1 MKIYFFCFAW
11 FIFGWINPVLS
22 YSFVESFG
30 STPTGDDPEYLSP
43 GIYLVI
49 GVFADHNN
57 AGDFSQYAQLRGVSA
72 QFAYHPPRGYYYV
85 YAFAADSAEQ
95 VVEQCLQ
102 LRSSTEFA
110 DAWVFSTYQTEP
122 TTPRNE
128 GVSLDMETP
137 TTVTRLGTEE
147 TLPEVREAPAVE
159 RSSGFAVYFETLGK
173 RNKPVT
179 AVVKVVDGVRVQE
192 ITTCQANR
200 PEVLEHDRLLS
211 DRVQLIPYA
220 IGYRKTTF
228 DLSLTEPVN
237 DSTASYVAMDEDSV
251 IRVTMPL
258 EKLKKGDIQV
268 MYNTYFY
275 GNASVM
281 REQSRYELEEM
292 QRYLEDNPE
301 VRVKLH
307 GHTNGN
313 SRGVTYLYVPE
324 HGNFFNLRRSNDY
337 LKRGVGAKKLSQMRA
352 ETIRQYLI
360 KQGVDKSRIETQ
372 GWGGAKMLHDER
384 SPLAKQNIRVEME
397 VLSE

>member
-22 YSFVESFG
+22 YSFAESFG
-30 STPTGDDPEYLSP
+30 STPTGDDPGYLSP

-57 AGDFSQYAQLRGVSA
+57 AGDFSQYAQSRGVSA

-85 YAFAADSAEQ
+85 YTFAADSAEP
-95 VVEQCLQ
+95 VVNQCMQ
-102 LRSSTEFA
+102 LRSTTEFA
-110 DAWVFSTYQTEP
+110 DAWVFSTYKIESIIAD
-122 TTPRNE
+122 
-128 GVSLDMETP
+128 GDDASLDT
-137 TTVTRLGTEE
+137 
-147 TLPEVREAPAVE
+147 EAPSEVDAEEIVPE
-159 RSSGFAVYFETLGK
+159 APTIEQGPGYAVYFETLGK
-173 RNKPVT
+173 RDKPVT
-179 AVVKVVDGVRVQE
+179 AVVKVVDGVRAQE

-200 PEVLEHDRLLS
+200 PEVLEHARLLS

-220 IGYRKTTF
+220 IGYRKTAF

-237 DSTASYVAMDEDSV
+237 DSTASYVSIDEDSV

-324 HGNFFNLRRSNDY
+324 HGNFFNLRRSDDY
-337 LKRGVGAKKLSQMRA
+337 LKRGVGAKKLSELRA

-360 KQGVDKSRIETQ
+360 KQGIDESRIETQ

-397 VLSE
+397 VLDD

>member
-22 YSFVESFG
+22 YSFAESFG
-30 STPTGDDPEYLSP
+30 STPTGDDPGYLSP

-57 AGDFSQYAQLRGVSA
+57 AGDFSQYAQSRGVSA

-85 YAFAADSAEQ
+85 YTFAADSAEP
-95 VVEQCLQ
+95 VVNQYMQ
-102 LRSSTEFA
+102 LRSTTEFA
-110 DAWVFSTYQTEP
+110 DAWVFSTYKIESIIAD
-122 TTPRNE
+122 
-128 GVSLDMETP
+128 GDDASLD
-137 TTVTRLGTEE
+137 TEAPSE
-147 TLPEVREAPAVE
+147 VDAEEIVPEVPTIARGP
-159 RSSGFAVYFETLGK
+159 GYTVYFETLGK
-173 RNKPVT
+173 RDKPVT
-179 AVVKVVDGVRVQE
+179 AVVKVVDGVRAQE
-192 ITTCQANR
+192 ITSCQANR
-200 PEVLEHDRLLS
+200 PEVLEHARLLS

-220 IGYRKTTF
+220 IGYRKTAF

-237 DSTASYVAMDEDSV
+237 DSTASYVSIDEDSV

-337 LKRGVGAKKLSQMRA
+337 LKRGVGAKKLSELRA

-360 KQGVDKSRIETQ
+360 KQGIDESRIETQ

-397 VLSE
+397 VLDD

>member
-1 MKIYFFCFAW
+1 MKIYFFCAAW
-11 FIFGWINPVLS
+11 LFFGWTNPALGHPLVKSRVSIL
-22 YSFVESFG
+22 
-30 STPTGDDPEYLSP
+30 TGDDPEYLPP

-49 GVFADHNN
+49 GVFANQNN
-57 AGDFSQYAQLRGVSA
+57 ADDFSQYAQSRGVSA

-85 YAFAADSAEQ
+85 YAFAADSVEL
-95 VVEQCLQ
+95 VVSQCLQ

-122 TTPRNE
+122 TLANE
-128 GVSLDMETP
+128 DNPSLDPEAPSGFDAEETIPETP
-137 TTVTRLGTEE
+137 AI
-147 TLPEVREAPAVE
+147 VRGP
-159 RSSGFAVYFETLGK
+159 GYAVYFETLGK
-173 RNKPVT
+173 RDKPVT
-179 AVVKVVDGVRVQE
+179 AVVKVVDGVRAQE

-200 PEVLEHDRLLS
+200 PEVLDHARLS
-211 DRVQLIPYA
+211 SNRVQLIPYA
-220 IGYRKTTF
+220 VGYRKTAF

-258 EKLKKGDIQV
+258 EKLRKGDIQV

-313 SRGVTYLYVPE
+313 SRGVTYLYVKE
-324 HGNFFNLRRSNDY
+324 HGNFFNLRRSDDY
-337 LKRGVGAKKLSQMRA
+337 LRKNIGANKLSKMRA
-352 ETIRQYLI
+352 ETIREYLV
-360 KQGVDKSRIETQ
+360 KQGIDENRIETE
-372 GWGGAKMLHDER
+372 GWGGSKMLHDER

>member
-11 FIFGWINPVLS
+11 FIFGWTNSVLS
-22 YSFVESFG
+22 YSFAESHE
-30 STPTGDDPEYLSP
+30 SVPTGDDPGYLSP

-57 AGDFSQYAQLRGVSA
+57 AGNFSQYAQSRGVPA

-85 YAFAADSAEQ
+85 YTFAADSVEP
-95 VVEQCLQ
+95 VVDQCMQ
-102 LRSSTEFA
+102 LRSATEFA
-110 DAWVFSTYQTEP
+110 DAWVFSTYKTELILADED
-122 TTPRNE
+122 N
-128 GVSLDMETP
+128 VSLDP
-137 TTVTRLGTEE
+137 
-147 TLPEVREAPAVE
+147 EAP
-159 RSSGFAVYFETLGK
+159 SGFDAEEKAPAIARGPGYAVYFETLGK
-173 RNKPVT
+173 RDKPVT
-179 AVVKVVDGVRVQE
+179 AVVKVVDGVRAQE

-200 PEVLEHDRLLS
+200 PEVLEHARLLS
-211 DRVQLIPYA
+211 DRVQLIPHA
-220 IGYRKTTF
+220 IGYRRTTF

-237 DSTASYVAMDEDSV
+237 DSTASYVSVDEDSV

-292 QRYLEDNPE
+292 QRYLEDNPG

-307 GHTNGN
+307 GHTNGD
-313 SRGVTYLYVPE
+313 SRGVTYLYVKE
-324 HGNFFNLRRSNDY
+324 HGNFFNLRRSDDY
-337 LKRGVGAKKLSQMRA
+337 LRRNIGANKLSKMRA
-352 ETIRQYLI
+352 ETIREYLV
-360 KQGVDKSRIETQ
+360 KQGIDESRIETQ

>member
-1 MKIYFFCFAW
+1 MKIYFFWVACFFFSW
-11 FIFGWINPVLS
+11 TNPLLS
-22 YSFVESFG
+22 HPLVESFG
-30 STPTGDDPEYLSP
+30 SVLVDDDPEYLSP

-49 GVFADHNN
+49 GVFANQNN
-57 AGDFSQYAQLRGVSA
+57 ADDFSQYAQSRGVSA

-85 YAFAADSAEQ
+85 YTFAADSVES
-95 VVEQCLQ
+95 VVSQCLQ

-110 DAWVFSTYQTEP
+110 DAWVFSTYQTNP
-122 TTPRNE
+122 DAADSDN
-128 GVSLDMETP
+128 VSLN
-137 TTVTRLGTEE
+137 
-147 TLPEVREAPAVE
+147 PEVPSGFDAEEAIPEAPTIE
-159 RSSGFAVYFETLGK
+159 RGPGYAVYFETLGK

-179 AVVKVVDGVRVQE
+179 AVVKVVDGVRAQE
-192 ITTCQANR
+192 ITNCQANR
-200 PEVLEHDRLLS
+200 PEVLEHARLLS
-211 DRVQLIPYA
+211 DKVQLIPYA
-220 IGYRKTTF
+220 VGYRKATF
-228 DLSLTEPVN
+228 DLFLTEPVN
-237 DSTASYVAMDEDSV
+237 DSTASYVSVDKDSV

-258 EKLKKGDIQV
+258 EKLRKGDIQV

-324 HGNFFNLRRSNDY
+324 HGNFFNLRRSDDY
-337 LKRGVGAKKLSQMRA
+337 LKRGVGAKKLSELRA
-352 ETIRQYLI
+352 ETMRQYLI
-360 KQGVDKSRIETQ
+360 KQGIDESRIETE
-372 GWGGAKMLHDER
+372 GWGGSRMLHDER

-397 VLSE
+397 LLSE